1 MQDRSPFRGDSD
13 SGCFETVNPPN
24 FKWEKFFVAFE
35 CEKVLILRA
44 CWLTSEFDSLDFET
58 EIVSFFI
65 FFH

>member
-1 MQDRSPFRGDSD
+1 MQDRSPFRGDTE
-13 SGCFETVNPPN
+13 SGCFETVKPPN
-24 FKWEKFFVAFE
+24 FKLGKFFVAFE
-35 CEKVLILRA
+35 CKKVLILRA